1 MIKASLSGAA
11 QNIFEGLDT
20 FLPDFRN
27 FKINPLDLSFIGDF
41 VADLDGL
48 AFIKGKLNAGLEHGL
63 NLILN
68 QLNSFKLAGAAAF
81 GVAEGAYHLSQKAF
95 YAAQQVIWDLAE
107 KKKAAIATV
116 GAGIE
121 AALGA
126 AKGAVDMAVHEL
138 KLAIERRD
146 FLWGPFDLAQQQLN
160 KLDATRL
167 QLEREGNV
175 WNGGNLVPLIPINAA
190 LVTANTVMGSA
201 KLAFDAAELAVNVAK
216 AALELARKKYNELP
230 TIQQV
235 LSGGANAAAAAAK
248 AALGL
253 AITAWEEKKAELA
266 RVDLEIEGHK
276 LTIKGLEAKWHFGA
290 IIIRGKITA
299 AQLALATAVTVA
311 AGLRI
316 VVDDLFNKV
325 SECRVSLKLA
335 IEGVSSGCDIAGAV
349 ELAGIKVA
357 ELAAQTALGAAEL
370 ALAAPKAAFDL
381 AVCAFAK
388 IKAAFKLGVAFVTRC
403 LYALT
408 DAATFMLNG
417 ISGGIKVVGGVQ

>member
-1 MIKASLSGAA
+1 
-11 QNIFEGLDT
+11 
-20 FLPDFRN
+20 
-27 FKINPLDLSFIGDF
+27 
-41 VADLDGL
+41 
-48 AFIKGKLNAGLEHGL
+48 
-63 NLILN
+63 
-68 QLNSFKLAGAAAF
+68 
-81 GVAEGAYHLSQKAF
+81 
-95 YAAQQVIWDLAE
+95 
-107 KKKAAIATV
+107 
-116 GAGIE
+116 
-121 AALGA
+121 
-126 AKGAVDMAVHEL
+126 
-138 KLAIERRD
+138 
-146 FLWGPFDLAQQQLN
+146 
-160 KLDATRL
+160 
-167 QLEREGNV
+167 
-175 WNGGNLVPLIPINAA
+175 
-190 LVTANTVMGSA
+190 MG
-201 KLAFDAAELAVNVAK
+201 
-216 AALELARKKYNELP
+216 RKKYNELP

-235 LSGGANAAAAAAK
+235 LSGGANAAAAAK

-335 IEGVSSGCDIAGAV
+335 IEGGISGGCDIAGAV

-417 ISGGIKVVGGVQ
+417 ISGGIKVGGVQELHLRASMRFMGVKLSVSVDVNFSEIGQFIAAIVAALIEVIHKKLFSFGCNLSIEAEYLD